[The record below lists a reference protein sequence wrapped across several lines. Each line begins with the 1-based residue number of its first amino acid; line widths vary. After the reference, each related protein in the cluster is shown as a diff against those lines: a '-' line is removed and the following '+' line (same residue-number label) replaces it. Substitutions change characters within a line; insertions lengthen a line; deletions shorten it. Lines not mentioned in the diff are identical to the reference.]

1 MHLREELMNKN
12 SIIDGCIKVE
22 KSSAYIYKNLMQKF
36 PETEDFW
43 KNLFDDEVEHLSFL
57 RDVKSLGLTD
67 EMEKVDL
74 PPAMPIINKTIKMTE
89 NATEKIKTGSI
100 SLKNALKV
108 TLKLEESIVETY
120 TNKIIA
126 NLMSCENKLSYK
138 KIIAN
143 EKKHINK
150 IKKMINES

>member
-1 MHLREELMNKN
+1 MNKN

-67 EMEKVDL
+67 EMEKIDL
-74 PPAMPIINKTIKMTE
+74 LPAMPIINKTIKLTE
-89 NATEKIKTGSI
+89 NAAEKIKTGSI

-120 TNKIIA
+120 TNKIISH
-126 NLMSCENKLSYK
+126 LMSCENKLSYK

-150 IKKMINES
+150 INKMINAS

>member
-1 MHLREELMNKN
+1 MNKN

-22 KSSAYIYKNLMQKF
+22 KSSAYIYKNLMRKF
-36 PETEDFW
+36 PEMEDFW

-57 RDVKSLGLTD
+57 KDVKSLGLTD
-67 EMEKVDL
+67 EMGKIDL

-89 NATEKIKTGSI
+89 NIKEKIKTGSI

-126 NLMSCENKLSYK
+126 NLMSCENTLSYK
-138 KIIAN
+138 KLIAN

-150 IKKMINES
+150 IKKMMNAS

>member
-1 MHLREELMNKN
+1 
-12 SIIDGCIKVE
+12 
-22 KSSAYIYKNLMQKF
+22 
-36 PETEDFW
+36 
-43 KNLFDDEVEHLSFL
+43 
-57 RDVKSLGLTD
+57 
-67 EMEKVDL
+67 
-74 PPAMPIINKTIKMTE
+74 MTE
-89 NATEKIKTGSI
+89 NIKEKIKTGSI

-150 IKKMINES
+150 IKKMMNAS